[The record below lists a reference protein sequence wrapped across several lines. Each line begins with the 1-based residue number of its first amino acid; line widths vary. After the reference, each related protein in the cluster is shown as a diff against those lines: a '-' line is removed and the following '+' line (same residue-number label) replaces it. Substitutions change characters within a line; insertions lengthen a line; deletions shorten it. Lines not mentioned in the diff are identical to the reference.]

1 MFFRRNAS
9 VKESAMS
16 REKVAEKAG
25 FRFKKDP
32 SEAAAKVDS
41 GLGSASL
48 HKSTTSSAGR
58 ADVVKDTEQS
68 SAGPAPECAAGS
80 QRAVSA
86 HLEEAAKSTV
96 QSASSHPPSRSRP
109 VNLTPVTLAA
119 SSAGEKSEDGRAVIP
134 IYPVPTTKRSTS
146 PTPGISLPA
155 AEGAAH
161 SRVASG
167 LSATAVESIVFSGSE
182 SLAGTSIQ
190 FAFDSASPERAM
202 SVEASHC
209 SRIHCDVKRNK
220 SCHIGAQRSPLGLKA
235 ADHPMGAVSSLTSQ
249 SSLDIHIEDDELAQ
263 EAPVKVVAAA
273 VRNEAPQSETQP
285 SESPYMPTS
294 GSSKPV
300 SSGGKRAA
308 LDKGSEI
315 VGDPTHC
322 VTYPAALVGQPLEGG
337 GTDRVCKAAGPS
349 EARPAR
355 ASEDDAR
362 PSHAS
367 NQNTQKLD
375 TVQQCLPSPRGR
387 DLMDSAPPCSR
398 SQSVGSVDHRESRES
413 AGQES
418 AELPPRRD
426 RQRWRRRRLIP
437 AGEDP
442 EDWSGEFA
450 QRALEGGAFR
460 YHRDAAVDTGER
472 GYSIHARGEK
482 ANGHSRRTDPS
493 RSKADYYSDRELS
506 GREHRHLLSR
516 RPVRCADSQPITLE
530 NLDGGALVRQCLM
543 EVMKDDRE
551 SAQSWHRPRHRRR
564 SSEAVQRRSL
574 MQHIYNREG
583 ERYLP
588 LHESVSPASSVSP
601 VERHR
606 KDDGDDD
613 TSGDENR
620 ARSRR
625 CRSNGAPL
633 HHRWRVHAEREA
645 RPTPPLCA
653 DSVRSHRI
661 SFYDDDTDHDL
672 YAASAVTR
680 SEELRA
686 LPYRSRVRRSRGG
699 EDDRY
704 RSATG
709 RSAGLAVSNS
719 SSNGDVEYEDELR
732 PYPTAHHVRRNNR
745 HDREDAG
752 LSPWAKE
759 RRTDSRRRSMAEEQE
774 QSRYHYEGHQA
785 SELRGSEWMHRRRGC
800 NLDFDDDYSRVLRR
814 RDPLDGDDHSGR
826 SRSRSCRTPRTLA
839 PPAYVS
845 PRRFHR
851 GTYRED
857 LNGEVQPGTVGCPS
871 LVSPASSPVR
881 GRRARR
887 AASTKERTPLRRA
900 SRNRT
905 SSVGSAPLSEKEL
918 LDEVEWKLDV
928 LEQQI
933 ADEDVERE
941 RAMMRSPFERLYHL
955 NNRRDR
961 DERRKKVFQLNRLER
976 IRDQLISG
984 SLEEALARKEER
996 LRKQQEMLTSPN
1008 GVFMRLYHSSSPR
1021 RSSADVVSTAEDSGD
1036 KSARE
1041 GNGSSRASVNATA
1054 DPTAASGQSASMAV
1068 SRMSEAEW
1076 QALGKRLHE
1085 RAAATKRKKEEM
1097 AKQRL
1102 EEREQRQAEELLIA
1116 RLAWQIQLDRSRSRG
1131 SVTRRPQTPAQLE
1144 EEARAELKKL
1154 RKEDPTGYEKKV
1166 LQGRVL
1172 SEAERDMHAMR
1183 LSQQGYL
1190 SKMKL
1195 EARKRVLELKNCTFH
1210 PIINEFPGSAQVS
1223 THDYTHSRDGH
1234 EHSGGGTDDE
1244 EHSKVGTHRAR
1255 PHHEVNRFAILYRK
1269 GMQAKERGEALRD
1282 QRDREARLKILRSR
1296 MASDHHFRRRVELDP
1311 SLAERFMKSLVV

>member
-1 MFFRRNAS
+1 
-9 VKESAMS
+9 MS
-16 REKVAEKAG
+16 LEKAAEKAG
-25 FRFKKDP
+25 LRFKKGS

-48 HKSTTSSAGR
+48 RKSTTSAAGR
-58 ADVVKDTEQS
+58 ADVVKHTEQS
-68 SAGPAPECAAGS
+68 RAAPAPECAAGS
-80 QRAVSA
+80 QIAASA

-96 QSASSHPPSRSRP
+96 QPVSTYPPSRSRTVKP
-109 VNLTPVTLAA
+109 TPVTLAA
-119 SSAGEKSEDGRAVIP
+119 ASAGEKSEDGRGVIS
-134 IYPVPTTKRSTS
+134 IYPLPVTKRSTS
-146 PTPGISLPA
+146 PTPGTSLPA
-155 AEGAAH
+155 AEGAVH

-167 LSATAVESIVFSGSE
+167 LSATVVESIVFSGSE
-182 SLAGTSIQ
+182 SLAGTSIR
-190 FAFDSASPERAM
+190 FAVDSASPERAM

-209 SRIHCDVKRNK
+209 NRIHSDVKRNK
-220 SCHIGAQRSPLGLKA
+220 SCPIGAQRSPVGLKA
-235 ADHPMGAVSSLTSQ
+235 ADHPMCAISSQTSQ

-263 EAPVKVVAAA
+263 EAPVKVAEAA
-273 VRNEAPQSETQP
+273 VRNEAPQSESQP
-285 SESPYMPTS
+285 SESPKMITS

-300 SSGGKRAA
+300 SLVGQREA

-322 VTYPAALVGQPLEGG
+322 VTYPVALVGQPLETDR
-337 GTDRVCKAAGPS
+337 TDRVFKAAGPS
-349 EARPAR
+349 EARPTR
-355 ASEDDAR
+355 ASEDEAR
-362 PSHAS
+362 PNAS
-367 NQNTQKLD
+367 KQNTKSLD
-375 TVQQCLPSPRGR
+375 AVQQCLPSPRGR

-398 SQSVGSVDHRESRES
+398 SQSVGSVDHRESRDS

-418 AELPPRRD
+418 VDLPPRRE
-426 RQRWRRRRLIP
+426 RHRRRRRRLIP

-460 YHRDAAVDTGER
+460 YHRNAAVDTGER
-472 GYSIHARGEK
+472 GSSIHARGEK

-493 RSKADYYSDRELS
+493 HSKVDYFSDRELS
-506 GREHRHLLSR
+506 GMEYCHLSSR
-516 RPVRCADSQPITLE
+516 RPVRCADSQHITFE

-543 EVMKDDRE
+543 EVMEDDRE
-551 SAQSWHRPRHRRR
+551 SAQSWHLPRHRRR

-574 MQHIYNREG
+574 MKHIYNRER

-588 LHESVSPASSVSP
+588 LHGSVSPASSVSP

-606 KDDGDDD
+606 KDDRDDD
-613 TSGDENR
+613 NTSGDENR
-620 ARSRR
+620 TRSRR

-633 HHRWRVHAEREA
+633 HRGRAYAEREA
-645 RPTPPLCA
+645 RSTPPLCA
-653 DSVRSHRI
+653 DPLRSHRI

-680 SEELRA
+680 SEALRA
-686 LPYRSRVRRSRGG
+686 LPDRSRVRGSRGG
-699 EDDRY
+699 KDDRY

-709 RSAGLAVSNS
+709 QSARLAVSNS
-719 SSNGDVEYEDELR
+719 SSNEVVEYEDELR
-732 PYPTAHHVRRNNR
+732 PYPPANHVRRNNR
-745 HDREDAG
+745 HYREDAG

-759 RRTDSRRRSMAEEQE
+759 RRTDSRRGLMAEEQE
-774 QSRYHYEGHQA
+774 HSRHHYGRHRA
-785 SELRGSEWMHRRRGC
+785 SELRGSEWVRRRRGC
-800 NLDFDDDYSRVLRR
+800 NLDFDDDYSGVPRR
-814 RDPLDGDDHSGR
+814 RDPLERDDHSGQ

-839 PPAYVS
+839 PPAYDS
-845 PRRFHR
+845 PRRSRR

-857 LNGEVQPGTVGCPS
+857 LNAEVQPGTVGCSS
-871 LVSPASSPVR
+871 LASPASSPVR
-881 GRRARR
+881 GRRERR
-887 AASTKERTPLRRA
+887 AASTKETTPLRRA

-918 LDEVEWKLDV
+918 LDEVKWKLDV

-976 IRDQLISG
+976 IRDRLISG

-996 LRKQQEMLTSPN
+996 LRKQQEMLTSPK

-1021 RSSADVVSTAEDSGD
+1021 RFSADVVCPAEDSGD

-1041 GNGSSRASVNATA
+1041 GNGSSRASVNATV
-1054 DPTAASGQSASMAV
+1054 DPTAASGQSASMAI
-1068 SRMSEAEW
+1068 SRMSKAEW
-1076 QALGKRLHE
+1076 QAMGKRLYE
-1085 RAAATKRKKEEM
+1085 RAAAMKRKKEEM

-1102 EEREQRQAEELLIA
+1102 EERQQRQAEELLIA

-1131 SVTRRPQTPAQLE
+1131 SATRRPQTPAQLE

-1166 LQGRVL
+1166 LRGRVL
-1172 SEAERDMHAMR
+1172 SKAERDMHAMR

-1195 EARKRVLELKNCTFH
+1195 EARKKVLELKNCTFR
-1210 PIINEFPGSAQVS
+1210 PIINEFPGSAQFS
-1223 THDYTHSRDGH
+1223 THDYTHSEDGH

-1255 PHHEVNRFAILYRK
+1255 PHHEANRFAILYRK